1 MTCTHW
7 MPVDDYWAPILTQQS
22 GTGAWTEMRSVPHST
37 LWRSWIFDK
46 FGRMSQSCIVAEC
59 ARTHNRRCGK
69 HDRRFPC
76 KMLKYPAYGVL
87 EYTPY
92 RFGRQALYKLDLGQL
107 NLRLYAGQL
116 CQQPPA
122 CLFAP
127 KPRPL
132 ALRDLR
138 RVSPSNSLPRPQL
151 LARLYLVLRLST

>member
-1 MTCTHW
+1 
-7 MPVDDYWAPILTQQS
+7 
-22 GTGAWTEMRSVPHST
+22 
-37 LWRSWIFDK
+37 
-46 FGRMSQSCIVAEC
+46 
-59 ARTHNRRCGK
+59 
-69 HDRRFPC
+69 
-76 KMLKYPAYGVL
+76 MLKYPAYGVL